1 MKIKIE
7 IRNQN
12 IEIRN
17 KFEIQTTKIQNC
29 FFEFSNFCY
38 SNLFRISCFG
48 FRI

>member
-1 MKIKIE
+1 MNIKIE

-17 KFEIQTTKIQNC
+17 KFEIQTTKIQNY
-29 FFEFSNFCY
+29 FFKFSNFY
-38 SNLFRISCFG
+38 YLNLFRIPCFG